1 MLAFRHNNLV
11 YIPINKNASTSYTR
25 FFNDVLKWERIDS
38 YFIDWE
44 SDTLFAHIQDPL
56 IRHLKGTVECL
67 KKYDLLDL
75 IDHPKFLT
83 LLGTAVFDLHSY
95 PICHMFA
102 GNRDIIA
109 KINWIPLDLKQYTG
123 DFLTAK
129 FLKSQGIDVDEKD
142 IPHDN
147 VGGDGN
153 TKGLIKRIND
163 LRTVN
168 NLKSALMY
176 FYGNDVELYNQVLIL
191 FDQLS
196 WVVNE

>member
-1 MLAFRHNNLV
+1 
-11 YIPINKNASTSYTR
+11 
-25 FFNDVLKWERIDS
+25 
-38 YFIDWE
+38 
-44 SDTLFAHIQDPL
+44 
-56 IRHLKGTVECL
+56 
-67 KKYDLLDL
+67 
-75 IDHPKFLT
+75 
-83 LLGTAVFDLHSY
+83 
-95 PICHMFA
+95 MFA